1 MKYGAWIA
9 MATIQVDAI
18 KRRRVLTVMRR
29 ALNGYKNARKR
40 STAII
45 TRLWLDTEID
55 VSLKNVHI
63 LHKIV
68 PPNPCTVQADDS
80 VTANVIKRGSKKIAV
95 KRSEAAMLVIRSI
108 SGFFICVK
116 ATTRKLFPTRATRR
130 ARTFIKI
137 SISFENSKEQL
148 LFPASSWW
156 EEEFAVCHI
165 VRVDQFLS
173 SD

>member
-18 KRRRVLTVMRR
+18 RRRRLLTVMRR
-29 ALNGYKNARKR
+29 ALHGYKNARKR
-40 STAII
+40 LTYII
-45 TRLWLDTEID
+45 TKLWLDTEIE
-55 VSLKNVHI
+55 VSLKNVRI
-63 LHKIV
+63 LHQIV
-68 PPNPCTVQADDS
+68 PSNPCTVQARDP

-116 ATTRKLFPTRATRR
+116 AATRKLFPTRATRR

-137 SISFENSKEQL
+137 NISFEN
-148 LFPASSWW
+148 
-156 EEEFAVCHI
+156 
-165 VRVDQFLS
+165 
-173 SD
+173 

>member
-18 KRRRVLTVMRR
+18 KRRRLLTVMRR

-45 TRLWLDTEID
+45 TKLWLDTEIE
-55 VSLKNVHI
+55 VLLKNVHI
-63 LHKIV
+63 LHQIV
-68 PPNPCTVQADDS
+68 PSNPCTVQARDP
-80 VTANVIKRGSKKIAV
+80 VTANAIKRGSKKIAV
-95 KRSEAAMLVIRSI
+95 KGSEAAMLVIRS
-108 SGFFICVK
+108 
-116 ATTRKLFPTRATRR
+116 RATRR

-137 SISFENSKEQL
+137 NISFENSKEHL

-156 EEEFAVCHI
+156 EGEFAVCHI

>member
-9 MATIQVDAI
+9 MATIQLDAV
-18 KRRRVLTVMRR
+18 KRRRVLTVIRR
-29 ALNGYKNARKR
+29 ALNGYRNARKR

-63 LHKIV
+63 LHRIV
-68 PPNPCTVQADDS
+68 PSNPCTVQARDP

-116 ATTRKLFPTRATRR
+116 ATTRKLFPIRATRR

-137 SISFENSKEQL
+137 NISVENSKEQL
-148 LFPASSWW
+148 LFAVSSW
-156 EEEFAVCHI
+156 
-165 VRVDQFLS
+165 
-173 SD
+173 